1 MLDENRIRSAVGE
14 RPFRWYAQIGSTNA
28 EALAWLHDGAPAGAL
43 VLADEQL
50 QGRGRHGRGWHTPAG
65 AALAVSL
72 ILLPAVEELPH
83 MTMLGALAIAELA
96 SAVGARDVS
105 LKWPNDVLV
114 GGRKLAG
121 VLCEAVWQGDQ
132 LTGAVLGMGI
142 NVRVDFRGSA
152 LEGQATSLETEC
164 GRSLERAQLL
174 VHLLERVEHWL
185 GQADSEGIY
194 HTWRAR
200 LCLPTEPVLIN
211 GLRGVP
217 EGVAPDGAL
226 ILRDADGALHQLHG
240 GELLSERQESDGR

>member
-14 RPFRWYAQIGSTNA
+14 RPFRWFARIGSTNA
-28 EALAWLHDGAPAGAL
+28 EALAWLRDGAPAGAL

-50 QGRGRHGRGWHTPAG
+50 QGRGRRGRGWHTPAG

-72 ILLPAVEELPH
+72 ILRPTAKALPQV
-83 MTMLGALAIAELA
+83 TMLGALAIAEIAAAAGA
-96 SAVGARDVS
+96 SDVS

-152 LEGQATSLETEC
+152 LEGHATSLETVC
-164 GRSLERAQLL
+164 GRRLERAQLL
-174 VHLLERVEHWL
+174 ARLLERVEHWL
-185 GQADSEGIY
+185 GQTDGESLY
-194 HTWRAR
+194 HAWRAR
-200 LCLPTEPVLIN
+200 LRLPTELVQIN
-211 GLRGVP
+211 GLCGVP
-217 EGVAPDGAL
+217 DDVGPDGAL
-226 ILRDADGALHQLHG
+226 ILRDADGSLHQLHG
-240 GELLSERQESDGR
+240 GELQTGHQDPDGR